1 MFGLGM
7 PELVVI
13 LGIAFLVFGGKKLPE
28 LGAGL
33 GRGISS
39 FKKGLRE
46 ADQEVAAPKQQLAEA
61 EVAVPK
67 LQSTEA
73 ELLALRQ
80 QLAEAKKEIEEVKG
94 SSKVVSA

>member
-1 MFGLGM
+1 M

-46 ADQEVAAPKQQLAEA
+46 ADQEVQAPKQLAE
-61 EVAVPK
+61 V
-67 LQSTEA
+67 
-73 ELLALRQ
+73 
-80 QLAEAKKEIEEVKG
+80 KKEIVEVGAEVKELG
-94 SSKVVSA
+94 KGVSV

>member
-1 MFGLGM
+1 MILRCNSTSGDTMFGLGT
-7 PELVVI
+7 PELMVI

-46 ADQEVAAPKQQLAEA
+46 VEESVPGVKEAA
-61 EVAVPK
+61 EV
-67 LQSTEA
+67 
-73 ELLALRQ
+73 
-80 QLAEAKKEIEEVKG
+80 KKEIEQIKDLG
-94 SSKVVSA
+94 KNISG